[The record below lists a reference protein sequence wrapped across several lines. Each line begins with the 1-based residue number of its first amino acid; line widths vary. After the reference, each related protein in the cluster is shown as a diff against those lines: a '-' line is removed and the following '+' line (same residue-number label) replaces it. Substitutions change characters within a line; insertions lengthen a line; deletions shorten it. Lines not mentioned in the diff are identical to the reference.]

1 MVSPVPASLRVRAYQ
16 VGFGDCILVTVTYP
30 QPLPNGRT
38 DGHLLF
44 DFGTKVRAKG
54 GPSMPKL
61 AAKIAEHCGG
71 HLDVA
76 VATHRHQDH
85 IGGFGDRKA
94 QVHLDPLQPDVVVRP
109 WTDMPVGRRD
119 ELRPDDKR
127 FLELLDTV
135 TGHNA
140 AVKDQLAL
148 DGHVLA
154 KRARAL
160 AELGVGNVQAL
171 AMLDVWVPA
180 EHTRW
185 VKADDVVEVSEL
197 LPGVR
202 IDVLGPPTLQQVPK
216 LRSYAS
222 GSAEYWLG
230 LAADGKIE
238 PELQANV
245 PDPKFLQDKEIVAA
259 PGGFGRAA
267 WLLDELRDTGS
278 RQVLDIVAGFDDVLN
293 NTSVV
298 LMISVGQRTLL
309 FGGDAQVENW
319 SYPLDRAYGTN
330 QNKDEKLRDRLA
342 NVDLYKVGHHGS
354 RNATPRRLVEL
365 WRTARTPNRPLCS
378 VLSTRGAVYGTVAE
392 GKVPKQ
398 ELIDALKGL
407 GNLYSTEA
415 LKGDVWWFDL
425 EASTSSPE
433 AAFTYDGPVQA

>member
-1 MVSPVPASLRVRAYQ
+1 MT
-16 VGFGDCILVTVTYP
+16 G
-30 QPLPNGRT
+30 
-38 DGHLLF
+38 
-44 DFGTKVRAKG
+44 
-54 GPSMPKL
+54 
-61 AAKIAEHCGG
+61 
-71 HLDVA
+71 
-76 VATHRHQDH
+76 
-85 IGGFGDRKA
+85 KA

-119 ELRPDDKR
+119 ELQPDDKR

-202 IDVLGPPTLQQVPK
+202 IDVLGPPTLQQVPE

-238 PELQANV
+238 PELQATV
-245 PDPKFLQDKEIVAA
+245 PDPEFQQDKEIVAA

-278 RQVLDIVAGFDDVLN
+278 RQVLDIVHRCRPSRHEPSTGSRGHPLFEQLAGPVAENPHRLGKQ
-293 NTSVV
+293 
-298 LMISVGQRTLL
+298 L
-309 FGGDAQVENW
+309 DA
-319 SYPLDRAYGTN
+319 PLDYLWSTSCGEYRAIYAIDQLGRRIN
-330 QNKDEKLRDRLA
+330 IIAVAHR
-342 NVDLYKVGHHGS
+342 
-354 RNATPRRLVEL
+354 RNAY
-365 WRTARTPNRPLCS
+365 RTR
-378 VLSTRGAVYGTVAE
+378 
-392 GKVPKQ
+392 
-398 ELIDALKGL
+398 
-407 GNLYSTEA
+407 
-415 LKGDVWWFDL
+415 
-425 EASTSSPE
+425 
-433 AAFTYDGPVQA
+433 